1 MLNTIFQPQSQVGAR
16 RTSTQEQE
24 ESHRHKNTP
33 GHIKLE
39 LLNHTTKGWRG
50 CEAAKHNSLFLLT
63 LSIWVQSGWACWLV
77 LMTTALGAGGAVR
90 VAVTMVVCM
99 RVRMLVRLPV
109 RIPGLLHDA
118 VEGLRQCNVL
128 WVQAAALEICLR
140 SVLPLFKRL
149 RSAPL
154 PEERLHHQ
162 VRIKSVA
169 HRVCGI
175 VLPDTLYS

>member
-1 MLNTIFQPQSQVGAR
+1 MHMTQLIVGL
-16 RTSTQEQE
+16 SI
-24 ESHRHKNTP
+24 NY
-33 GHIKLE
+33 
-39 LLNHTTKGWRG
+39 LL
-50 CEAAKHNSLFLLT
+50 LLT
-63 LSIWVQSGWACWLV
+63 LSIWVQSGWVCWLV
-77 LMTTALGAGGAVR
+77 LVTTALGAVAVR

-128 WVQAAALEICLR
+128 WVQAAALEIRLR

-149 RSAPL
+149 CSAPL

-162 VRIKSVA
+162 VRINSVA
-169 HRVCGI
+169 HRVYGI
-175 VLPDTLYS
+175 VLPDALYS